1 MHRGITWALFLSAL
15 LAIAGASVGGDA
27 LWLHYLFKPLATML
41 AWFSAWRTTRPVS
54 PAYRS
59 AVLAGLALSLCGD
72 VFLMLPTPVLPLG
85 FELGLASFLV
95 AHLFFLRAL
104 TRDAGLFRKPLPLV
118 LLLLASCVNLAVLWP
133 TIGAALR
140 IPVLAYLI
148 CLVAMTAQAA
158 SRALTLGTRGS
169 RLAALGGL
177 FFLLSD
183 TTLAFNKFHA
193 PVPAS
198 ALLVLGTYYAALYLL
213 ARSVE
218 ADSAVIVPVLES
230 AP

>member
-1 MHRGITWALFLSAL
+1 MQTHRWITLGIVVSAI
-15 LAIAGASVGGDA
+15 LAIAGSSVGGDA
-27 LWLHYLFKPLATML
+27 IWVHYLFKPAATML
-41 AWFSAWRTTRPVS
+41 VWYSAWRVTTPVS

-59 AVLAGLALSLCGD
+59 AILVGLALSLCGD
-72 VFLMLPTPVLPLG
+72 IFLMLPKAVLPLG

-104 TRDAGLFRKPLPLV
+104 TRDARLFGKPWPLLV
-118 LLLLASCVNLAVLWP
+118 LLVASCVNLLVLWP

-140 IPVLAYLI
+140 IPVLAYMV
-148 CLVAMTAQAA
+148 CLVGMTAQAA
-158 SRALTLGTRGS
+158 SRALSLGTDGG

-177 FFLLSD
+177 FFLISD

-198 ALLVLGTYYAALYLL
+198 PVLVLGTYYLALYLI
-213 ARSVE
+213 ARSVTR
-218 ADSAVIVPVLES
+218 
-230 AP
+230 